1 MKIFQEIKKTFRF
14 SGLLLLLSLL
24 LTTSAC
30 NLNNGNDNSSQLSD
44 SSLAVSSIVS
54 SSSQASAISTN
65 NFTNGNIVYLKTN
78 NYNILII
85 VSNDIDPYKTGKDHG
100 TLIRTIY
107 PQYASDM
114 KSYLVQIKGALIPNT
129 SSDCPNRVAN
139 ILKSV
144 SAEYT
149 NEIKGISDGLGTND
163 LTFEDLLELN
173 FIPDIMRPTSCS
185 GFGVWGSYSTTGN
198 PIVGRNL
205 DWVDFGI
212 LKKYNSLLV
221 YRNST
226 KNKIA
231 LSGYLGFILNIS
243 GYNEKGLSISI
254 LDSSIGDTYSS
265 LNKDSYPFKIRA
277 ALENEY
283 SIPGATTRLTNGNYA
298 FSFNLFIAKINW
310 ENCAR
315 R

>member
-1 MKIFQEIKKTFRF
+1 
-14 SGLLLLLSLL
+14 
-24 LTTSAC
+24 
-30 NLNNGNDNSSQLSD
+30 
-44 SSLAVSSIVS
+44 
-54 SSSQASAISTN
+54 
-65 NFTNGNIVYLKTN
+65 
-78 NYNILII
+78 
-85 VSNDIDPYKTGKDHG
+85 
-100 TLIRTIY
+100 
-107 PQYASDM
+107 
-114 KSYLVQIKGALIPNT
+114 
-129 SSDCPNRVAN
+129 
-139 ILKSV
+139 
-144 SAEYT
+144 
-149 NEIKGISDGLGTND
+149 
-163 LTFEDLLELN
+163 
-173 FIPDIMRPTSCS
+173 MRPTSCS

-298 FSFNLFIAKINW
+298 FSFNLFMADTNTVNILEMALTNNYLRNDLDNPTLLKNATAAPCSNRIWVANHF
-310 ENCAR
+310 EKLNIHLI
-315 R
+315 